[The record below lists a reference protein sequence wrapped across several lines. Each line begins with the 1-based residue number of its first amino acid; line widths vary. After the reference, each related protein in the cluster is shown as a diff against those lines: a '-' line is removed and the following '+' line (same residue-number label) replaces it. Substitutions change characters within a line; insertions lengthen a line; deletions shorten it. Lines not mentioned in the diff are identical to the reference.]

1 MMAVLS
7 RIVSCGGPSQSV
19 GMIRKRLITLLP
31 VLSIAAGLGVWEL
44 IGRLSPPVLFAPAS
58 AAFLFLFHQT
68 ATGVLPAAIGHSLLT
83 LAIGYG
89 VAAAVA
95 LPLGF
100 AMGRVAWVHE
110 LLHPVLTGIYAIP
123 PAAFIP
129 FLIVWF
135 GLFAQSRVAIVVIMC
150 FFEMLV
156 ITAAGARA
164 IDRRLMDVARSFVAP
179 RRRIVGAVLI
189 PASLP
194 FLFTA
199 LRIGLVRA
207 VAGVITAE
215 LLLSPANLGKL
226 LLDSAGR
233 FNTAGMLGVIATV
246 AMIGLAA
253 QQILRWLERYVLR
266 WERP

>member
-1 MMAVLS
+1 MVLPTAIAGS
-7 RIVSCGGPSQSV
+7 LV
-19 GMIRKRLITLLP
+19 TL
-31 VLSIAAGLGVWEL
+31 
-44 IGRLSPPVLFAPAS
+44 
-58 AAFLFLFHQT
+58 
-68 ATGVLPAAIGHSLLT
+68 ATGFALAA
-83 LAIGYG
+83 
-89 VAAAVA
+89 VVA

-100 AMGRVAWVHE
+100 AMGRLARVHE
-110 LLHPVLTGIYAIP
+110 MFHPILTGIYAIP

-135 GLFAQSRVAIVVIMC
+135 GLFAPSRVAIVTIMC

-164 IDRRLMDVARSFVAP
+164 IDRRLLDVARSFSAP
-179 RRRIVGAVLI
+179 PARLLGAVLI

-207 VAGVITAE
+207 VTGVITAE

-226 LLDSAGR
+226 LLNSAAR
-233 FNTAGMLGVIATV
+233 FDTAGMLGIIATV
-246 AMIGLAA
+246 ALIGLTV
-253 QQILRWLERYVLR
+253 QQALLWLERRVLR

>member
-1 MMAVLS
+1 MN
-7 RIVSCGGPSQSV
+7 RFT
-19 GMIRKRLITLLP
+19 RYLP
-31 VLSIAAGLGVWEL
+31 VVSIAAGLGFWEL
-44 IGRLSPPVLFAPAS
+44 IGRLTPPVLFAPAS
-58 AAFLFLFHQT
+58 AAFLFLVHQT
-68 ATGVLPAAIGHSLLT
+68 ESGVLQAAIAHSLLT
-83 LAIGYG
+83 LVTGYTL
-89 VAAAVA
+89 AAVVA

-100 AMGRVAWVHE
+100 AMGRIAWVHE

-135 GLFAQSRVAIVVIMC
+135 GLFTQSRIAIVAIMC

-156 ITAAGARA
+156 ITATGARA
-164 IDRRLMDVARSFVAP
+164 IDRRLLDVARSFTAP
-179 RRRIVGAVLI
+179 HRRVIRAVLI

-207 VAGVITAE
+207 VAGMITAE

-233 FNTAGMLGVIATV
+233 FNTAGMLAVIATV

-253 QQILRWLERYVLR
+253 QQMLCWLERHVLR

>member
-1 MMAVLS
+1 MKWLPALS
-7 RIVSCGGPSQSV
+7 V
-19 GMIRKRLITLLP
+19 
-31 VLSIAAGLGVWEL
+31 AAGLGLWEL
-44 IGRLSPPVLFAPAS
+44 IGRLSQPVLFAPAS
-58 AAFLFLFHQT
+58 AAFLYLLHQT
-68 ATGVLPAAIGHSLLT
+68 TQLVLPDAILHSLLT
-83 LAIGYG
+83 LAAGYSL
-89 VAAAVA
+89 AAVVA

-100 AMGRVAWVHE
+100 AMGRVAWVSE

-135 GLFAQSRVAIVVIMC
+135 GLFGQSRIAVVVIMC

-164 IDRRLMDVARSFVAP
+164 IDRRLLEVARSFLAP
-179 RRRIVGAVLI
+179 RRRVIGAVLI

-215 LLLSPANLGKL
+215 LLLAPANLGKV

-253 QQILRWLERYVLR
+253 QQALLRLERHVLR

>member
-1 MMAVLS
+1 
-7 RIVSCGGPSQSV
+7 
-19 GMIRKRLITLLP
+19 MIRPSFIVWLP
-31 VLSIAAGLGVWEL
+31 AFSIAAGLGLWEL
-44 IGRLSPPVLFAPAS
+44 IGRLSQPVLFAPAS
-58 AAFLFLFHQT
+58 AAFLFLLHQT
-68 ATGVLPAAIGHSLLT
+68 MQFVLPYAIAHSLLT
-83 LAIGYG
+83 LATGYAL
-89 VAAAVA
+89 AAAVA

-100 AMGRVAWVHE
+100 AMGRVAWVNE
-110 LLHPVLTGIYAIP
+110 LLHPLLTGIYAIP

-135 GLFAQSRVAIVVIMC
+135 GLFGQSRIAVVIIMC

-156 ITAAGARA
+156 ITTTGARA
-164 IDRRLMDVARSFVAP
+164 IDRRLLDVARSFLAP
-179 RRRIVGAVLI
+179 RRRVIGAVLI

-226 LLDSAGR
+226 LLESAGR

-246 AMIGLAA
+246 AMMGLAA
-253 QQILRWLERYVLR
+253 QQALLWLERHVLR

>member
-1 MMAVLS
+1 
-7 RIVSCGGPSQSV
+7 
-19 GMIRKRLITLLP
+19 MIRTRFIAWLP
-31 VLSIAAGLGVWEL
+31 VFSIAAGLGPWEL

-58 AAFLFLFHQT
+58 AAFLFLLRQT
-68 ATGVLPAAIGHSLLT
+68 ATWVLPAAVGHSLLT
-83 LAIGYG
+83 LATGF
-89 VAAAVA
+89 ALATAVA

-110 LLHPVLTGIYAIP
+110 LLHPLLTGIYAIP

-135 GLFAQSRVAIVVIMC
+135 GLFVQSRVAIVVIMC

-164 IDRRLMDVARSFVAP
+164 IDRRLLDVARSFAAP
-179 RRRIVGAVLI
+179 RRRVIGAVLI

-233 FNTAGMLGVIATV
+233 FDTAGMLGVIATV
-246 AMIGLAA
+246 AMIGLTA
-253 QQILRWLERYVLR
+253 QQMLRWLERRVLR
-266 WERP
+266 WELP

>member
-1 MMAVLS
+1 
-7 RIVSCGGPSQSV
+7 
-19 GMIRKRLITLLP
+19 MIRTRFIAWLP
-31 VLSIAAGLGVWEL
+31 PLSITAGLGLWEL

-58 AAFLFLFHQT
+58 AAFLFLLHET
-68 ATGVLPAAIGHSLLT
+68 ATGVLPSAIGHSLLT
-83 LAIGYG
+83 LAIGYTL
-89 VAAAVA
+89 AAVVA

-100 AMGRVAWVHE
+100 AMGRVAWIHE
-110 LLHPVLTGIYAIP
+110 LLQPVLTGIYAIP
-123 PAAFIP
+123 PAALIP

-135 GLFAQSRVAIVVIMC
+135 GLFVQSRVAVVVIMC
-150 FFEMLV
+150 FFEMLL
-156 ITAAGARA
+156 ITTTGARA
-164 IDRRLMDVARSFVAP
+164 IDRRLLDVARSFLAP
-179 RRRIVGAVLI
+179 RQRVISAVLI

-246 AMIGLAA
+246 AMIGLAV
-253 QQILRWLERYVLR
+253 QQVLRWLERRVLR
-266 WERP
+266 WEQT

>member
-1 MMAVLS
+1 MINA
-7 RIVSCGGPSQSV
+7 RFV
-19 GMIRKRLITLLP
+19 GWLP
-31 VLSIAAGLGVWEL
+31 VVSIAAGLGIWEL
-44 IGRLSPPVLFAPAS
+44 VGRLSPPVLFAPAS
-58 AAFLFLFHQT
+58 AAFLYLVQQT
-68 ATGVLPAAIGHSLLT
+68 VSGVLPAAIGHSLVT
-83 LAIGYG
+83 LITGY
-89 VAAAVA
+89 VLAAVVA
-95 LPLGF
+95 LPVGF

-156 ITAAGARA
+156 ITATGARA
-164 IDRRLMDVARSFVAP
+164 IDRRLLDVARSFVAP
-179 RRRIVGAVLI
+179 RRRVIGAVLI

-233 FNTAGMLGVIATV
+233 FNTAGMLAVIATV

-253 QQILRWLERYVLR
+253 QQMLRWLERHVLR

>member
-1 MMAVLS
+1 MMKTRFIAWLP
-7 RIVSCGGPSQSV
+7 IV
-19 GMIRKRLITLLP
+19 
-31 VLSIAAGLGVWEL
+31 SIAAGLGLWEA

-58 AAFLFLFHQT
+58 AAFLYLVQQT
-68 ATGVLPAAIGHSLLT
+68 DSGVLPVAIGYSLLT
-83 LAIGYG
+83 LATGY
-89 VAAAVA
+89 VLAAIVA

-135 GLFAQSRVAIVVIMC
+135 GLFTQSRIAIVVIMC

-156 ITAAGARA
+156 ITATGARA
-164 IDRRLMDVARSFVAP
+164 IDRRLLDVARSFAAP
-179 RRRIVGAVLI
+179 QRRVLRAVLI

-207 VAGVITAE
+207 VAGMITAE

-233 FNTAGMLGVIATV
+233 FNTAGMLAVIATV

-253 QQILRWLERYVLR
+253 QQLLRWLERHVLR

>member
-1 MMAVLS
+1 
-7 RIVSCGGPSQSV
+7 
-19 GMIRKRLITLLP
+19 MIRTRFIAWLP
-31 VLSIAAGLGVWEL
+31 VVSIAAGLGLWEL

-58 AAFLFLFHQT
+58 AAFFYLLQQT
-68 ATGVLPAAIGHSLLT
+68 GTGVLPAAIAHSLLT
-83 LAIGYG
+83 LAIGYAL
-89 VAAAVA
+89 AAVVA

-110 LLHPVLTGIYAIP
+110 LLQPVLTGIYAIP

-156 ITAAGARA
+156 ITATGARA
-164 IDRRLMDVARSFVAP
+164 IDRRLVDVARSFMAP
-179 RRRIVGAVLI
+179 RRRVISAVLV

-194 FLFTA
+194 FLFAA

-253 QQILRWLERYVLR
+253 QQILRRLEWRVLR

>member
-1 MMAVLS
+1 MTWTRFL
-7 RIVSCGGPSQSV
+7 G
-19 GMIRKRLITLLP
+19 
-31 VLSIAAGLGVWEL
+31 VLSIAAGLGLWEI

-58 AAFLFLFHQT
+58 AAVAYLWQQIVTL
-68 ATGVLPAAIGHSLLT
+68 ALPAAIGGSLAT
-83 LAIGYG
+83 LATGFALAAI
-89 VAAAVA
+89 VAI
-95 LPLGF
+95 PLGF

-110 LLHPVLTGIYAIP
+110 MLQPILTGIYAIP

-135 GLFAQSRVAIVVIMC
+135 GLFAHSRIAVVVIMS

-156 ITAAGARA
+156 ITATGARA
-164 IDRRLMDVARSFVAP
+164 IDRRLLDVARSFSASRP
-179 RRRIVGAVLI
+179 RMIASVLV

-194 FLFTA
+194 FVFTA

-233 FNTAGMLGVIATV
+233 FNTAGILAIIATV
-246 AMIGLAA
+246 ALIGLAVQHA
-253 QQILRWLERYVLR
+253 LLWLEHRVLR
-266 WERP
+266 WEQP